1 MLSSGALA
9 WARANLFSSIGSTF
23 VTIGCLALVAYLL
36 PQLIAWATT
45 RAVWSASDGAACR
58 EHQDGACWAFVIAKW
73 DYLRFGSYP
82 VAERWRV
89 DVVEAIGA
97 ALIVWLLWTSAPRRT
112 WAALLFFA
120 VYPVLALILLRG
132 WPLLGLP
139 IVDTLLWGGIFVSLL
154 TAVVGIAFSLPL
166 GVLLALGRRS
176 PLPVVRTASVV
187 FIEFVRGVPFIT
199 ILFMANNLLPL
210 FVPEAWAP
218 DRLLRPLAGIVI
230 FSAAY
235 MAEEVRGG
243 LQSLRGGQYEGA
255 MALGLNYP
263 RMMALVIL
271 PQALTLVIPGIV
283 NNFIGLFMDTT
294 LVSVVGVTD
303 FLEAMNNAIKDPVWA
318 GPTIMVTGYV
328 FAGDLLFLFLL
339 RDGALLGSRR
349 ANPRQR
355 AQVMSSASTGADPG
369 DGDAIRFAG
378 VHKWYG
384 SFHVLRN
391 INLTVGRGERIVVC
405 GPSGSGKSTLIR
417 CVNRLESHQRGSI
430 VVDGVELTDDIKRID
445 EVRREVGMVFQHFN
459 LFPHLTILENCTL
472 APIWVRKAPKRD
484 ADELATKLLAR
495 VENPGSGEQI
505 SWPAFGRP
513 AAARGDCTR
522 LVHDAED
529 HAVRRADLVAR
540 SRNGEG
546 GA

>member
-1 MLSSGALA
+1 MLSSGPLA
-9 WARANLFSSIGSTF
+9 WARAKLFSSIGSTF

-36 PQLIAWATT
+36 PQMIAWATT
-45 RAVWSASDGAACR
+45 RAVWSASNGAACR

-82 VAERWRV
+82 VTERWRV

-97 ALIVWLLWTSAPRRT
+97 ALIVWLLWTGAPRRT

-132 WPLLGLP
+132 WSLLGLP
-139 IVDTLLWGGIFVSLL
+139 IVDTGLWGGIFVSLL

-218 DRLLRPLAGIVI
+218 DRLLRPLAGIII

-243 LQSLRGGQYEGA
+243 LQSLRRGQYEGA

-328 FAGDLLFLFLL
+328 FAGVFYFCFCFGMA
-339 RDGALLGSRR
+339 RY
-349 ANPRQR
+349 
-355 AQVMSSASTGADPG
+355 SA
-369 DGDAIRFAG
+369 
-378 VHKWYG
+378 
-384 SFHVLRN
+384 HV
-391 INLTVGRGERIVVC
+391 ERILAK
-405 GPSGSGKSTLIR
+405 G
-417 CVNRLESHQRGSI
+417 
-430 VVDGVELTDDIKRID
+430 
-445 EVRREVGMVFQHFN
+445 RR
-459 LFPHLTILENCTL
+459 
-472 APIWVRKAPKRD
+472 
-484 ADELATKLLAR
+484 
-495 VENPGSGEQI
+495 
-505 SWPAFGRP
+505 
-513 AAARGDCTR
+513 
-522 LVHDAED
+522 
-529 HAVRRADLVAR
+529 
-540 SRNGEG
+540 
-546 GA
+546 

>member
-1 MLSSGALA
+1 VDRVAYVRAAPEPEEAPPILSSGPIA
-9 WARANLFSSIGSTF
+9 WARVNLFSSVVSSL

-45 RAVWSASDGAACR
+45 RAIWSASDGAVCR
-58 EHQDGACWAFVIAKW
+58 QHQDGACWAFVIAKW

-89 DVVEAIGA
+89 NVVEAAGA
-97 ALIVWLLWTSAPRRT
+97 ALIVWLLWTNAPRRG
-112 WAALLFFA
+112 WAALLFFV

-132 WPLLGLP
+132 WLLLGLP
-139 IVDTLLWGGIFVSLL
+139 VVDTLLWGGIFVSLL
-154 TAVVGIAFSLPL
+154 TAVIGIVFSLPF

-176 PLPVVRTASVV
+176 SLPVVRTASVV

-199 ILFMANNLLPL
+199 ILFMANNLMPL

-243 LQSLRGGQYEGA
+243 LQALGRGQYEAA

-263 RMMALVIL
+263 RMTALVIL

-294 LVSVVGVTD
+294 LISVVGVTD

-328 FAGDLLFLFLL
+328 FAGVFYFCFCYGMA
-339 RDGALLGSRR
+339 RY
-349 ANPRQR
+349 
-355 AQVMSSASTGADPG
+355 SA
-369 DGDAIRFAG
+369 
-378 VHKWYG
+378 
-384 SFHVLRN
+384 HV
-391 INLTVGRGERIVVC
+391 ERI
-405 GPSGSGKSTLIR
+405 
-417 CVNRLESHQRGSI
+417 
-430 VVDGVELTDDIKRID
+430 
-445 EVRREVGMVFQHFN
+445 
-459 LFPHLTILENCTL
+459 L
-472 APIWVRKAPKRD
+472 AKGRK
-484 ADELATKLLAR
+484 
-495 VENPGSGEQI
+495 
-505 SWPAFGRP
+505 
-513 AAARGDCTR
+513 
-522 LVHDAED
+522 
-529 HAVRRADLVAR
+529 
-540 SRNGEG
+540 
-546 GA
+546 